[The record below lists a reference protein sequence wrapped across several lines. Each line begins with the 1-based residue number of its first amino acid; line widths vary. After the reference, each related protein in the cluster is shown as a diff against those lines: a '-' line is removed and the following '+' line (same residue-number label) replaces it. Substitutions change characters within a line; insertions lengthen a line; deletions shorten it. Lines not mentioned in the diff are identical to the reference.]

1 MFEGPHAQQYL
12 IFLIIFGISMIPLS
26 IIRNLILIL
35 ICMSKLQV
43 PDPKKFFKQTAFN
56 IFRCWHWAW
65 NYAWLLAGCLVFV
78 ISEFCR
84 LIGIYS
90 WWAWIRLIFVWFIP
104 LFFMIASVASGVFI
118 YFLNKKWTFSKT
130 ELTSEQKEKFCR
142 YLAYLSFPH
151 AIIPLLVIAYFVFL
165 FLL

>member
-1 MFEGPHAQQYL
+1 MFISSHGQQYL
-12 IFLIIFGISMIPLS
+12 IYVIIFIIFIKIVS
-26 IIRNLILIL
+26 IIRNFILIL

-43 PDPKKFFKQTAFN
+43 PEPRKFFKQTAFN
-56 IFRCWHWAW
+56 IFRCSHWAW
-65 NYAWLLAGCLVFV
+65 GYAYLSAACLVFV

-84 LIGIYS
+84 LIGIYR

-104 LFFMIASVASGVFI
+104 LFFMIASIASGVFI
-118 YFLNKKWTFSKT
+118 YFLNKKWTFSET

>member
-26 IIRNLILIL
+26 IIRNFILIL

-43 PDPKKFFKQTAFN
+43 PEPRKFLKQTAFN
-56 IFRCWHWAW
+56 MFRSWHWAW
-65 NYAWLLAGCLVFV
+65 NYASLLAGCLFFI
-78 ISEFCR
+78 ISEFCS
-84 LIGIYS
+84 LIGICS

-165 FLL
+165 LLL